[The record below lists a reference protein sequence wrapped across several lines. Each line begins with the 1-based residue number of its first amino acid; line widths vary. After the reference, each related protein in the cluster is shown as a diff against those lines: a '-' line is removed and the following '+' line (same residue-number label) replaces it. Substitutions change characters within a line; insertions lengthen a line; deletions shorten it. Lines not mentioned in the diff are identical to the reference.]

1 MIELKEVSQENQEK
15 IKNFCDVNNI
25 PFYESTI
32 SHVVLD
38 GSNILGVSQLK
49 VENGIAEIL
58 IIFVKEEFRNMGF
71 GDGLLKMQINY
82 CYRNSI
88 NFIKVKKGLNDQFF
102 KRVGFVEKGEYLILD
117 VQAFYANLK
126 CQQ

>member
-1 MIELKEVSQENQEK
+1 MIELKEVPQENQEK

-25 PFYESTI
+25 PFDGSAI

-49 VENGIAEIL
+49 VENGIAEIMT
-58 IIFVKEEFRNMGF
+58 IFVKEEFRNMGF

-88 NFIKVKKGLNDQFF
+88 SFIKVKKGLNDNFF
-102 KRVGFVEKGEYLILD
+102 KRVGFVEEGEYLVLD

>member
-1 MIELKEVSQENQEK
+1 MIELKEVPQENQEK
-15 IKNFCDVNNI
+15 IKNFCYVNNI
-25 PFYESTI
+25 PFDGGAI

-58 IIFVKEEFRNMGF
+58 TIFVKEEFRNMGF

-88 NFIKVKKGLNDQFF
+88 SFIKVKKGLSDEFF

>member
-1 MIELKEVSQENQEK
+1 MIELKEVPQENQEK

-25 PFYESTI
+25 PFDGGAI

-58 IIFVKEEFRNMGF
+58 TIFVKEEFRNMGF

-88 NFIKVKKGLNDQFF
+88 SFIKVKKGLNDQFF

>member
-38 GSNILGVSQLK
+38 GSNVLGVSQLK

-58 IIFVKEEFRNMGF
+58 IVFVKEEFRNMGF

-88 NFIKVKKGLNDQFF
+88 SFIKVKKGINDRFF
-102 KRVGFVEKGEYLILD
+102 RRVGFVEKGEYLVLD
-117 VQAFYANLK
+117 VQAFYTNLK
-126 CQQ
+126 CKQ

>member
-38 GSNILGVSQLK
+38 GSNVLGVSQLK

-58 IIFVKEEFRNMGF
+58 IVFVKEEFRNMGF

-88 NFIKVKKGLNDQFF
+88 SFIKVKKGINDRFF
-102 KRVGFVEKGEYLILD
+102 RRVGFVEEGEYL
-117 VQAFYANLK
+117 V
-126 CQQ
+126 

>member
-38 GSNILGVSQLK
+38 GSNVLGVSQLK

-58 IIFVKEEFRNMGF
+58 IVFVKEEFRNMGF

-88 NFIKVKKGLNDQFF
+88 SFIKVKKGINDRFF
-102 KRVGFVEKGEYLILD
+102 RRVGFVEEGEYLVLD
-117 VQAFYANLK
+117 VQAFYTNLK
-126 CQQ
+126 CKQ

>member
-1 MIELKEVSQENQEK
+1 MIELKEVQQKKQQEV
-15 IKNFCDVNNI
+15 KNFCNLNNI
-25 PFYESTI
+25 PFDETAI
-32 SHVVLD
+32 SHIVLD
-38 GSNILGVSQLK
+38 SSNIVGISQLK

-58 IIFVKEEFRNMGF
+58 SIFVKEEFRDMGF

-88 NFIKVKKGLNDQFF
+88 SFIKVKKGLNDNFF
-102 KRVGFVEKGEYLILD
+102 KRVGFVEKGDYLVLD
-117 VQAFYANLK
+117 VQAFYASLK

>member
-88 NFIKVKKGLNDQFF
+88 NFIKVKKDLTISFSKELGL
-102 KRVGFVEKGEYLILD
+102 
-117 VQAFYANLK
+117 
-126 CQQ
+126 

>member
-1 MIELKEVSQENQEK
+1 MIELKEVPQEK
-15 IKNFCDVNNI
+15 QQEVKNFCNLNNV
-25 PFYESTI
+25 PFDEAAI
-32 SHVVLD
+32 SHIVLD
-38 GSNILGVSQLK
+38 SSNILGVSQLK

-58 IIFVKEEFRNMGF
+58 SIFVKEEFRNMGF

-88 NFIKVKKGLNDQFF
+88 SFIKVKKGLNDNFF
-102 KRVGFVEKGEYLILD
+102 KRAGFVEKGDYLVLD

>member
-1 MIELKEVSQENQEK
+1 MIEIKEVPLENREK
-15 IKNFCDVNNI
+15 IKNFCSVNNV
-25 PFYESTI
+25 PFNADAI

-38 GSNILGVSQLK
+38 GSNILGVAQIK
-49 VENGIAEIL
+49 IENGIAEIL
-58 IIFVKEEFRNMGF
+58 SIFVKEEYRNMGL

-88 NFIKVKKGLNDQFF
+88 SFVKVKKGLNDNFF
-102 KRVGFVEKGEYLILD
+102 KRVGFVEEGVYLVLD